1 MHRRRGDPM
10 IRHTLLLRFDH
21 GTAALEPDAV
31 LQSLI
36 ALCDRVGE
44 VASIACGPDADPLV
58 RAQGF
63 THAFTVVFGD
73 EAARDA
79 FHALPGYTAVLEP
92 LQAAAAVR
100 VAPAGFRT

>member
-1 MHRRRGDPM
+1 M
-10 IRHTLLLRFDH
+10 IRHTLRLRFGD
-21 GTAALEPDAV
+21 GSAALAPDAV

-44 VASIACGPDADPLV
+44 VDSIACGPDADPLA

-63 THAFTVVFGD
+63 THAFTVTFGS

-79 FHALPGYTAVLEP
+79 FQALPGY
-92 LQAAAAVR
+92 AAALAPLRAAEAVQ
-100 VAPAGFRT
+100 VASAEPDPRG

>member
-1 MHRRRGDPM
+1 M
-10 IRHTLLLRFDH
+10 IRHTVLLRFDH
-21 GTAALEPDAV
+21 STAALAPDAV

-44 VASIACGPDADPLV
+44 VDSIACGPDADPLS

-63 THAFTVVFGD
+63 THAFTVVFGN

-79 FHALPGYTAVLEP
+79 FEALPGY
-92 LQAAAAVR
+92 AAALAPLRAAEAVQ
-100 VAPAGFRT
+100 VASSGSDPSG